1 VRVRGLQSSAPW
13 PTGPGWPGDYQ
24 LWPSIGGCTDAPG
37 PAPPLAGAALKGNQV
52 LSVLNLSGTRVGN
65 TGAEA
70 VARALRH
77 NTHLKELYLSNT
89 TVDDK
94 GAAALAAALT
104 LNRGLERLHISK

>member
-1 VRVRGLQSSAPW
+1 
-13 PTGPGWPGDYQ
+13 
-24 LWPSIGGCTDAPG
+24 
-37 PAPPLAGAALKGNQV
+37 
-52 LSVLNLSGTRVGN
+52 VLNLSGTRVGN

-104 LNRGLERLHISK
+104 LNRGLERLHISKWVGRVRGRGRAAVRFWRGQLAADAVAAGVCDAHD